1 MCFWFKIGRP
11 QSSNTIILILNYTS
25 YNLTNERL
33 FMLKI
38 IIFFFHQFWKKMGI
52 HIATGI
58 LWLCALVP
66 KSSARL
72 PLETSKFLKK
82 DCVFSSYQ
90 NDNDCS
96 YYMQTSDFNF
106 DFVFAIGILFCIMA
120 VWNINSTGIGEA
132 AYSALQ
138 AINAVLIPETRDF
151 CSLLLF
157 RDPLTASDISL
168 VSISVVVNC

>member
-1 MCFWFKIGRP
+1 
-11 QSSNTIILILNYTS
+11 
-25 YNLTNERL
+25 
-33 FMLKI
+33 
-38 IIFFFHQFWKKMGI
+38 MGI

-120 VWNINSTGIGEA
+120 V
-132 AYSALQ
+132 
-138 AINAVLIPETRDF
+138 
-151 CSLLLF
+151 
-157 RDPLTASDISL
+157 
-168 VSISVVVNC
+168 